1 MDEKA
6 IDAALGAYSVTT
18 PYGVVRIM
26 NRGRVIQF
34 ELYDD
39 IHQSRHNLVLYRY
52 VKWLH
57 DVKGVDR
64 INCDHVTF
72 PWLNRTMQLRRGSRK
87 LDIVY
92 EYKGRLHECELK
104 TEREVGLDT
113 TARQIQDYA
122 KQCKNLIV
130 LVPLSE
136 VENMQNILKLI
147 NLDTRVKVDTYE
159 VEQWQTTHQ

>member
-1 MDEKA
+1 MNENA
-6 IDAALGAYSVTT
+6 IDAAMGNYTITT
-18 PYGVVRIM
+18 PYGMLRVM
-26 NRGRVIQF
+26 NKGRVIQF

-39 IHQSRHNLVLYRY
+39 IHQSHHNLVLYRY

-64 INCDHVTF
+64 INCDHVNF
-72 PWLNRTMQLRRGSRK
+72 PWLNRTLQLRRGSRK

-92 EYKGRLHECELK
+92 EYKGRTLECELK

-113 TARQIQDYA
+113 TARQIQDYV
-122 KQCKNLIV
+122 KKCKNLII

-136 VENMQNILKLI
+136 TENMKDILKLLA
-147 NLDTRVKVDTYE
+147 LDTRVKVDTYE
-159 VEQWQTTHQ
+159 VETW